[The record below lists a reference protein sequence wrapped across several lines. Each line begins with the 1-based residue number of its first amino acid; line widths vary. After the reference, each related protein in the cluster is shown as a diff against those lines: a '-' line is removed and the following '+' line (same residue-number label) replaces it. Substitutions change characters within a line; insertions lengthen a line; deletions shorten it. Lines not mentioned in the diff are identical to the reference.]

1 MKRIVV
7 MLAAGLTAGAAF
19 AETVKPA
26 GDQSLADLG
35 PGKVLAG
42 ITYDELAA
50 VMTAAGF
57 TATPVTDGKGFEV
70 LAPGGYRF
78 SAFLGDCAE
87 GDAARCESL
96 RMLSFSFNEN
106 ANVTLKSINDW
117 NTQSWG
123 ARGFVSKDGTS
134 QVVMDV
140 SLTGGVTPAWVT
152 QQLKNF
158 DYWMSNYGGFV
169 GGSKPKTE

>member
-1 MKRIVV
+1 MKRSV
-7 MLAAGLTAGAAF
+7 MMLVAGLAAGGAL
-19 AETVKPA
+19 AEPVKPA

-35 PGKVLAG
+35 PGKVLVG
-42 ITYDELAA
+42 ITYDELQA
-50 VMTAAGF
+50 VMTPAGF

-78 SAFLGDCAE
+78 SAFLGDCPE
-87 GDAARCESL
+87 GEAPRCESL
-96 RMLSFSFNEN
+96 RMISFTFNEN
-106 ANVTLKSINDW
+106 SNVTLKSINDW
-117 NTQSWG
+117 NAQSWG

-134 QVVMDV
+134 QVLMDV

-158 DYWMSNYGGFV
+158 DYWMTNYGSFV
-169 GGSKPKTE
+169 SGAKPRTE